1 MKTKL
6 ENSYK
11 SDYKKVLKQ
20 GIIGEN
26 ELLEIDKITNFLLKK
41 QVLEPK
47 YKDHKLTGDL
57 KAYREC
63 HIKPDLVL
71 VYKFSFDTLHL
82 VRIGSHS
89 ELFKK

>member
-1 MKTKL
+1 MRVKL

-11 SDYKKVLKQ
+11 SDYKRVAKQ
-20 GIIGEN
+20 GIIGYKEV
-26 ELLEIDKITNFLLKK
+26 LEIDKITQSLLKN
-41 QVLEPK
+41 QPLEPK
-47 YKDHKLTGDL
+47 YKDHKLVGDL

-71 VYKFSFDTLHL
+71 VYKFSLDTLHL

-89 ELFKK
+89 DLFKK